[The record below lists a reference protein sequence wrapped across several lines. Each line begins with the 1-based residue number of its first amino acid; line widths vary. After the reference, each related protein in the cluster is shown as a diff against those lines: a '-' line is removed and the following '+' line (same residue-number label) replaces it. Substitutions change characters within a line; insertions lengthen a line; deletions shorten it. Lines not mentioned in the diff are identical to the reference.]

1 MANESNLMPI
11 EEVNSRRTREKH
23 SEDSKKAGKKSG
35 ASRRRKKTFKQL
47 MSCYLEL
54 QPANPEIKE
63 NLQQSGVDP
72 EDITNKALLVQS
84 IFNTAVRGDVNAAK
98 LVMSMIA
105 EDIQHEEF
113 KLKQKELKHKLEAKQ
128 DDNTEALRKLDEVL
142 DKMIG
147 GAE

>member
-1 MANESNLMPI
+1 MIP
-11 EEVNSRRTREKH
+11 NSKRTPSELREITQKGG
-23 SEDSKKAGKKSG
+23 KASG
-35 ASRRRKKTFKQL
+35 VARRRKKTFKQL

-54 QPANPEIKE
+54 QPADPELK
-63 NLQQSGVDP
+63 NKLQQSGVDP

-84 IFNTAVRGDVNAAK
+84 MFNTAVGGDVNAAK

-113 KLKQKELKHKLEAKQ
+113 KLKQKEFKHKLEAKQ
-128 DDNTEALRKLDEVL
+128 DDNAETLQKLDEVL
-142 DKMIG
+142 EKMTG